1 MLQENYQ
8 LTFPDLDVAQLQ
20 RLTIAVLKNN
30 RTRLNFAIWEYN
42 KELGLG
48 MQRRTKMKMYQSPMI
63 KLVYTYWMFNVIR
76 QGTRSEKVKRITGVE
91 RGNDGRY
98 CSMAISFSALLNWL
112 KRSLEM
118 RGLHSEGQHYL
129 RSRAKSKTRREGW
142 GGRKDRNFDL
152 WKEQMKQIFQQ
163 FDVSKATLVQKEYLD
178 HWIGRIN
185 AIHFGCCLFEQM

>member
-1 MLQENYQ
+1 MLRQVLQENYQ
-8 LTFPDLDVAQLQ
+8 LTFPDLDVTQLQ

-98 CSMAISFSALLNWL
+98 CSMAISFSALLN
-112 KRSLEM
+112 
-118 RGLHSEGQHYL
+118 
-129 RSRAKSKTRREGW
+129 
-142 GGRKDRNFDL
+142 
-152 WKEQMKQIFQQ
+152 
-163 FDVSKATLVQKEYLD
+163 
-178 HWIGRIN
+178 
-185 AIHFGCCLFEQM
+185 

>member
-98 CSMAISFSALLNWL
+98 CSMAISFSALLN
-112 KRSLEM
+112 
-118 RGLHSEGQHYL
+118 
-129 RSRAKSKTRREGW
+129 
-142 GGRKDRNFDL
+142 
-152 WKEQMKQIFQQ
+152 
-163 FDVSKATLVQKEYLD
+163 
-178 HWIGRIN
+178 
-185 AIHFGCCLFEQM
+185 